1 MWDPAPPKLNGEI
14 PMEGEGRGRRFPVRE
29 KLQILEDLNML
40 YIRQMAMSLQDA
52 ESRRRLERELRLRDG
67 ARRLLGACSRPEQA
81 LGAAKSLLLSSSR
94 VLALSAELQRR
105 KQAQLRPAPSA
116 TGPSDERVP
125 CRGTVCLSDLRI
137 PLMWKDTEYFGNK
150 GELHRCAV
158 FCLLQLGAEIQ
169 DTPLVLVDR
178 TLTDIC
184 FEGAILFPDAGPD
197 FELRLELYGAGLG
210 GCPPRS
216 LATRLSTSLG
226 RSAGRRLRSHME
238 GGDGDGAAPPLP
250 AHGAPGPRFQL
261 LAHAVLSLAEVQD
274 GFRTHDLSI
283 ASNEDSPCLVPLYGS
298 VCCRLTAQ
306 PRCMARPGSSGALR
320 LEPGG
325 RRLFCVLQGTE
336 LRCYQ
341 HPGQPE
347 RGAVPELIIAIN
359 KETHVRALE
368 RGVQGLPLA
377 LAVTNRLGREDVTHT
392 LVAES
397 AAEAQRWME
406 AFSQH
411 FYDMS
416 RWQQCCEELM
426 RIEVPP
432 PRRAPAVLPRQG
444 SLYHE
449 LALDPSE
456 DAVSAMLE
464 PGTPPWLSLFEG
476 PPPSSP
482 QPRRGGSPGPPPRP
496 RPRSLSLDA
505 RLSLPLRPT
514 TPPAQSRV

>member
-1 MWDPAPPKLNGEI
+1 
-14 PMEGEGRGRRFPVRE
+14 MEGEGRGRRFPMRE

-52 ESRRRLERELRLRDG
+52 DSRRRLERELRLRDG

-105 KQAQLRPAPSA
+105 KEAQLRPAPSA
-116 TGPSDERVP
+116 AGPSEERVP

-158 FCLLQLGAEIQ
+158 FCLLQLGAEVQ

-178 TLTDIC
+178 TLTDVC
-184 FEGAILFPDAGPD
+184 FEGAVLFPDAGPD
-197 FELRLELYGAGLG
+197 FELRLELYGAALG

-226 RSAGRRLRSHME
+226 RSAGRRLRGHME
-238 GGDGDGAAPPLP
+238 GGDGDGAAPPLLP
-250 AHGAPGPRFQL
+250 HGAPGPRFQL
-261 LAHAVLSLAEVQD
+261 LAHTVLSLAEVQD

-283 ASNEDSPCLVPLYGS
+283 ASNEDSACLVPLYGS

-306 PRCMARPGSSGALR
+306 PRCMARPGSSGTLR

-336 LRCYQ
+336 LRCFGP
-341 HPGQPE
+341 PGPPE
-347 RGAVPELIIAIN
+347 RGAPELVIAIN
-359 KETHVRALE
+359 KETRVRALE
-368 RGVQGLPLA
+368 RGPRGPPLA
-377 LAVTNRLGREDVTHT
+377 WAVTNRRGGADVTHT
-392 LVAES
+392 LAAES
-397 AAEAQRWME
+397 AAEARRWTE
-406 AFSQH
+406 AFAQH
-411 FYDMS
+411 FCDIG

-426 RIEVPP
+426 RIEAPP
-432 PRRAPAVLPRQG
+432 PRGAPAVLPRQG

-456 DAVSAMLE
+456 DAVTAMLQ

-476 PPPSSP
+476 PPPSPP
-482 QPRRGGSPGPPPRP
+482 QPRRGGSPGPPPRQ

-505 RLSLPLRPT
+505 RLSPPLRP
-514 TPPAQSRV
+514 PPQSRV

>member
-1 MWDPAPPKLNGEI
+1 MWDPAPPKLNGGI
-14 PMEGEGRGRRFPVRE
+14 PMEGEGRGRRIPMRE

-67 ARRLLGACSRPEQA
+67 ARRLLSACSRPEQA

-105 KQAQLRPAPSA
+105 KQAQLRPPPSG
-116 TGPSDERVP
+116 TSPTDERVP

-158 FCLLQLGAEIQ
+158 FCLLQLGADIQ
-169 DTPLVLVDR
+169 DTPMVLVDR

-184 FEGAILFPDAGPD
+184 FEGAVLFPDVGPD
-197 FELRLELYGAGLG
+197 FELRLELYGAALG

-216 LATRLSTSLG
+216 LASLLSTSLG

-238 GGDGDGAAPPLP
+238 GGDGDGSPPLLP
-250 AHGAPGPRFQL
+250 HGAPGPRFQL
-261 LAHAVLSLAEVQD
+261 LAHTVLSLPEVQD

-283 ASNEDSPCLVPLYGS
+283 DSNEDGPGLVPLYGS

-306 PRCMARPGSSGALR
+306 PWCMAQPRSSGDLR
-320 LEPGG
+320 VE
-325 RRLFCVLQGTE
+325 GTQ
-336 LRCYQ
+336 LSCYRQ
-341 HPGQPE
+341 QRQAE
-347 RGAVPELIIAIN
+347 SGAPELCISVN
-359 KETHVRALE
+359 KDTRVRALE
-368 RGVQGLPLA
+368 PDAPGPPLA
-377 LAVTNRLGREDVTHT
+377 LTVTNGVGADAVTYT

-397 AAEAQRWME
+397 SNEAQRWME
-406 AFSQH
+406 TFSQH
-411 FYDMS
+411 FCDLS

-426 RIEVPP
+426 PIEVPQ

-449 LALDPSE
+449 LALEPSE
-456 DAVSAMLE
+456 EVMLE
-464 PGTPPWLSLFEG
+464 PRTPPWLSLFEG
-476 PPPSSP
+476 PPPSPS
-482 QPRRGGSPGPPPRP
+482 PPRGAGGGGEK
-496 RPRSLSLDA
+496 LE
-505 RLSLPLRPT
+505 
-514 TPPAQSRV
+514 

>member
-1 MWDPAPPKLNGEI
+1 MWDPAPPRLNGGI
-14 PMEGEGRGRRFPVRE
+14 PMEGEGRGPRFPMRE

-184 FEGAILFPDAGPD
+184 FEGAVLFPDAGPD
-197 FELRLELYGAGLG
+197 FELRLELYGAALG

-226 RSAGRRLRSHME
+226 RSAGRRLRGHLE
-238 GGDGDGAAPPLP
+238 GGDGDGGAAPLLP
-250 AHGAPGPRFQL
+250 HGAPGPRFQL

-306 PRCMARPGSSGALR
+306 PRCMARPGSSGTLR
-320 LEPGG
+320 LE
-325 RRLFCVLQGTE
+325 GTE
-336 LRCYQ
+336 LRCHQ
-341 HPGQPE
+341 HPGQPQ
-347 RGAVPELIIAIN
+347 RGAEPELIIAVN
-359 KETHVRALE
+359 KETRVRALE
-368 RGVQGLPLA
+368 RGAQGLPLA
-377 LAVTNRLGREDVTHT
+377 LAVTNRLGGEDVTHT

-411 FYDMS
+411 FYDIS
-416 RWQQCCEELM
+416 CWQQCCEELM
-426 RIEVPP
+426 RIEVPQ

-456 DAVSAMLE
+456 DAVAAMLE

-482 QPRRGGSPGPPPRP
+482 QPQRGGSPAPPPRP

-505 RLSLPLRPT
+505 RLS
-514 TPPAQSRV
+514 PPQSRV